1 MNDIPILKNIKH
13 EMMVQLKLQGYS
25 QRQAYKEV
33 YDNNMTDK
41 QIDEEASKIFNSPK
55 VLQRYEE
62 LVKELEDKSIMSAK
76 ERMQW
81 LTKVVNGEVTHTS
94 YDSNGNAYDNEAYI
108 SDKIKAVDTL
118 NKMDN
123 AYQQNINIKGTI
135 VNPYSNLT
143 EEELRKLAQDE
154 SSS

>member
-1 MNDIPILKNIKH
+1 MPILKNIKH